1 MKTILGALAAVTL
14 LAGAANA
21 APINP
26 FNDPSIALPRS
37 ETFGN
42 DDFKQALPR
51 SVDNPFTDPS
61 LPLPLTDATFPD
73 IVIATP

>member
-21 APINP
+21 APVDP
-26 FNDPSIALPRS
+26 FKDPSLALPRS

-42 DDFKQALPR
+42 DDYKQALPR
-51 SVDNPFTDPS
+51 SADPFTDPR
-61 LPLPLTDATFPD
+61 LPLPLTAATLPD